1 MKNRITKVQPSSVS
15 KGIAKPPVGCQG
27 GEENNTLLEYIRQSP
42 TVQAAITEAVH
53 RFYYDRI
60 CSDKKQDKIDLEETC
75 ASDVLSTL
83 WNLQPN
89 WRYILEKTA
98 KRYSAADTQAVSI
111 FGKPK
116 NIKGVKL
123 EIEIQ

>member
-1 MKNRITKVQPSSVS
+1 MEKN
-15 KGIAKPPVGCQG
+15 
-27 GEENNTLLEYIRQSP
+27 LLIEHIKNSP
-42 TVQAAITEAVH
+42 TVKAAITEAVH

-60 CSDKKQDKIDLEETC
+60 CSDKKQDKIDLEQTC

-98 KRYSAADTQAVSI
+98 KRYSAENTKSVSI

-116 NIKGVKL
+116 KIKGIKI
-123 EIEIQ
+123 EIEIM

>member
-1 MKNRITKVQPSSVS
+1 MSNSNALIEHIK
-15 KGIAKPPVGCQG
+15 
-27 GEENNTLLEYIRQSP
+27 QSP

-60 CSDKKQDKIDLEETC
+60 CSDKKQDKVDLEETG

-98 KRYSAADTQAVSI
+98 NRYSAENTQAVSI

-123 EIEIQ
+123 EIELQ